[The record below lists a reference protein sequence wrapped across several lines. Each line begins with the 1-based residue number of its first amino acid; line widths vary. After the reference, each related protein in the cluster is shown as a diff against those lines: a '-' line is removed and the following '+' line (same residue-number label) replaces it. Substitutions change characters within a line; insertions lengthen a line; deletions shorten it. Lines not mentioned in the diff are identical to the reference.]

1 MQTPSKQSI
10 LTLEDRARL
19 SLTGVEKVDSFSD
32 RLIRLTVSGKKVRIE
47 GSRLKVLAFSE
58 GSGNFMA
65 AGVVDA
71 VRFGGDAKG
80 LSSIF
85 R

>member
-10 LTLEDRARL
+10 LTLEDRAKL

-71 VRFGGDAKG
+71 VRFGVDAKG

>member
-1 MQTPSKQSI
+1 MQTETRQSV
-10 LTLEDRARL
+10 LTLENQ
-19 SLTGVEKVDSFSD
+19 SKISMTGVERVDAFSE
-32 RLIRLTVSGKKVRIE
+32 RLIQLTVNGKKVRIE
-47 GSRLKVLAFSE
+47 GSKLRVLAFSE

-85 R
+85 K

>member
-1 MQTPSKQSI
+1 M
-10 LTLEDRARL
+10 
-19 SLTGVEKVDSFSD
+19 G
-32 RLIRLTVSGKKVRIE
+32 GKKVRIE

-65 AGVVDA
+65 AGVVDT
-71 VRFGGDAKG
+71 VRFGVDAKG

>member
-32 RLIRLTVSGKKVRIE
+32 RLIRLTVGGKKVRIE

-58 GSGNFMA
+58 GSGNFLA

>member
-58 GSGNFMA
+58 GSGNFSASGYVDAIRFLA
-65 AGVVDA
+65 AGGKVG
-71 VRFGGDAKG
+71 RLFQ
-80 LSSIF
+80 
-85 R
+85 